1 MMKTEILTHSDRYWA
16 THKLYVKDNQKNV
29 VKWAQEILNNGG
41 IGKTKRQKE
50 LLVKIEN
57 YIKRNYLD
65 KAVNDVLVDI
75 TTNQNTYAVVQF
87 SIEITRQN
95 ISEKVQ
101 VEHLKNKG
109 FKITKMGN
117 ASAPRFSKDSKK
129 LTHEKMEGETSR
141 SFDYKV
147 EKENGH
153 VDYGLGKTTFSQGGG
168 QNSAKS
174 EIVQFL
180 NSALKYCEAN
190 PDEKISF
197 FALID
202 GDSYTKEDLSGF
214 LKHTSEKVRVCN
226 SDTYL

>member
-1 MMKTEILTHSDRYWA
+1 MKTEILTHSDRYWI
-16 THKLYVKDNQKNV
+16 THKLKVKENQKNV
-29 VKWAQEILNNGG
+29 VKWSQEILNNGG
-41 IGKTKRQKE
+41 IGKTKPQKE

-65 KAVNDVLVDI
+65 KVVNDVLLDI
-75 TTNQNTYAVVQF
+75 ITVKNTYAIVQF
-87 SIEITRQN
+87 AIEITRQN

-101 VEHLKNKG
+101 VEHLKSKG
-109 FKITKMGN
+109 FNITKMGN
-117 ASAPRFSKDSKK
+117 ASAPRFSKDSTK
-129 LTHEKMEGETSR
+129 LTYKKMEGETSR

-147 EKENGH
+147 EKENGYI
-153 VDYGLGKTTFSQGGG
+153 DYGLGKTTFSQGGG

-180 NSALKYCEAN
+180 NSALKYCESN
-190 PDEKISF
+190 PDEKVLF

-202 GDSYTKEDLSGF
+202 GDSYTKEDLLGF
-214 LKHTSEKVRVCN
+214 SKHTSEKVRVCN

>member
-1 MMKTEILTHSDRYWA
+1 MKTEILTHSDRYWI
-16 THKLYVKDNQKNV
+16 THKLKVKENQKNV
-29 VKWAQEILNNGG
+29 VKWSQEILDNGG

-65 KAVNDVLVDI
+65 KVVNDVLVDI
-75 TTNQNTYAVVQF
+75 TTFKNTYAIVQF
-87 SIEITRQN
+87 AIEITRQN

-101 VEHLKNKG
+101 VEHLKSKG
-109 FKITKMGN
+109 FKINKMGN
-117 ASAPRFSKDSKK
+117 ASAPRFSKDSTK
-129 LTHEKMEGETSR
+129 LTYKKMEGETSR

-147 EKENGH
+147 EKENGYI
-153 VDYGLGKTTFSQGGG
+153 DYGLGKTTFSQGGG
-168 QNSAKS
+168 QNSTKS

-180 NSALKYCEAN
+180 NSALKYCESN

-202 GDSYTKEDLSGF
+202 GDSYTKEDLLGF
-214 LKHTSEKVRVCN
+214 SKHTSEKVRVCN